1 LGITRASAKQ
11 PVSFFFA
18 ELQKGWSRRPRKE
31 APRQV
36 KGEKEK
42 DKADNIPWTGLE
54 RVLRSKVVGQNLGG
68 NRGGD
73 QSRLSA
79 AASHLSSGH
88 FTRTEYNQLTIGIDD
103 MRASDE
109 GTKGSADQVVD

>member
-1 LGITRASAKQ
+1 M
-11 PVSFFFA
+11 
-18 ELQKGWSRRPRKE
+18 
-31 APRQV
+31 
-36 KGEKEK
+36 
-42 DKADNIPWTGLE
+42 
-54 RVLRSKVVGQNLGG
+54 LRGKVVGQNLGG

-109 GTKGSADQVVD
+109 GTKGSADQVVDRLGSGEGAVFTDGDSDYVFRCSVWTRRTGQDDTGND